1 WKEPSAA
8 IVDDSHVRPRS
19 PMQRN
24 ETAGQPGKPSVLN
37 RDNRPPH
44 LDLTNA
50 QVSAPKSSSSS
61 EFPMRRESKG
71 FSKWFGRKKDSDK
84 LSPPSAAMVTGP
96 LSPFSTG
103 PLSPLPP
110 TTPTSA
116 GGDNATRS
124 WFSRFLRL
132 RPEVR
137 TLAFNVPR
145 TRARTELVRMLREWQ
160 RHGIKD
166 LTYFPQDNAITA
178 SIDKVNSLGIKP
190 VTFRI
195 ELFVVLKNGRKAGL
209 SLARC
214 SQMRGAASSFRKVVE
229 VLEQVGRDRGLLV
242 EDESQ
247 WNELCGILA

>member
-1 WKEPSAA
+1 
-8 IVDDSHVRPRS
+8 V
-19 PMQRN
+19 
-24 ETAGQPGKPSVLN
+24 
-37 RDNRPPH
+37 
-44 LDLTNA
+44 
-50 QVSAPKSSSSS
+50 
-61 EFPMRRESKG
+61 
-71 FSKWFGRKKDSDK
+71 
-84 LSPPSAAMVTGP
+84 SPPSAATFTGP

-116 GGDNATRS
+116 GGDNGTRS

-214 SQMRGAASSFRKVVE
+214 SQMRGAASSFRKVIE

-242 EDESQ
+242 DDESQ